1 MPIMNSKVLEEYD
14 AGAATLLRN
23 IADGAETGVDT
34 DAETGVSLNTLSGA
48 YWDNDEVPNGL
59 VAVSIYVSALDRA
72 DVDETYT
79 FIVEVD
85 TQLAFG
91 GTPTEVGRIGP
102 TGVTSTGYYRVIVD
116 SKMIEKLCPGATHI
130 RIKCTKA
137 GTSPSVTYGAWMT
150 FKGL

>member
-34 DAETGVSLNTLSGA
+34 DAEAGVALNTLTNA

-59 VAVSIYVSALDRA
+59 VAVSIFVSALDRG
-72 DVDETYT
+72 DGDEAYT

-85 TQLAFG
+85 TADSFG
-91 GTPTEVGRIGP
+91 SAVEVGRIGP
-102 TGVTSTGYYRVIVD
+102 TGLTSTGYYRVIVD
-116 SKMIEKLCPGATHI
+116 SKMIEKLEPGATHI